1 MITKLNKILTK
12 EDYALMLLRYSP
24 VKGILVNPRAY
35 SRQETEQAY
44 IAYWRF
50 MAEIVERY
58 EIDDVTNWVISEY
71 SGVIYED
78 SGG

>member
-1 MITKLNKILTK
+1 MITKLGKILSK
-12 EDYALMLLRYSP
+12 EDYDRMLQKYVP
-24 VKGILVNPRAY
+24 VKGVIVNPDAY

-58 EIDDVTNWVISEY
+58 ELDDTTKWVVSEY

-78 SGG
+78 ND

>member
-1 MITKLNKILTK
+1 MITKLGKILSK
-12 EDYALMLLRYSP
+12 EDYDVMLSRYVP
-24 VKGILVNPRAY
+24 VKGVLVNPDAY

-50 MAEIVERY
+50 MAGIVERY
-58 EIDDVTNWVISEY
+58 EIDDATKWVISEY

-78 SGG
+78 ND